1 MIPELGH
8 FLLILGAAA
17 ALLAPA
23 AVFAGLKTG
32 SVFYRDVWRPSLFIS
47 SAAFLGATAML
58 VWCFITSDFSVQYV
72 ANHSNTKLDTVYKI
86 AALWG
91 SHEGSMLLWVLLMT
105 VGTAWTALMKCDD
118 DVFMARLQGLTLAVI
133 AGFSIF
139 LLLTSNPFLRN
150 LPMVPP
156 EGRDLNPVLQDI
168 GMILHPPVLFMG
180 YSGLAV
186 MFAAMSALLMS
197 GKWTD
202 AAVRL
207 VTKVSYVTW
216 GFLTAGNMLG
226 SWWAYNELGWG
237 GWWFWDPV
245 ENASFIPWLTTTAL
259 IHALIQTRQ
268 RSQLR
273 RLSIFL
279 TMVGFGLCLFGTWL
293 VRSGAM
299 QSVHAFA
306 SDPTRGIALQVLA
319 IVLLVP
325 AACLYVMRIERV
337 CTDPEKPAVL
347 FDGLMIS
354 GIYLLVI
361 SAFCVLF
368 GTIYP
373 LIYEIFAGTT
383 LTVGAPYFNSFF
395 APMALVA
402 ALLAGAAHLG
412 SDRIRWAVSAV
423 VAAAAVGIVLA
434 MTSPRDMLM
443 TGAAVFAAAWLL
455 CAVVTGFIPGRRQ
468 LSIAAVLAHVGI
480 AVSIIGAVGV
490 EQYESEALVRMGPG
504 LGKPVDDVVFVYT
517 ETRFVSNHSYYAQ
530 QGVIEVLNAKDE
542 SLMTVLRPERQTFNA
557 NGMQM
562 SAAGIEH
569 GFLRDLYVSMGN
581 KLSEEEWLVRLSIKP
596 LASWIWA
603 GGVLMIVAALIA
615 LFRRRKEGNQ

>member
-32 SVFYRDVWRPSLFIS
+32 SVFYRDVWRPSLCIS
-47 SAAFLGATAML
+47 TAAFLGATAML
-58 VWCFITSDFSVQYV
+58 VWCFIISDFSVQYV

-118 DVFMARLQGLTLAVI
+118 DVFMARLQGLMLAVI

-268 RSQLR
+268 RHQLR

-468 LSIAAVLAHVGI
+468 LSLAAVLAHVGI

-615 LFRRRKEGNQ
+615 LFRRRKGDDK

>member
-32 SVFYRDVWRPSLFIS
+32 SVFYRDVWRPSLCIS
-47 SAAFLGATAML
+47 TAAFLGATAML
-58 VWCFITSDFSVQYV
+58 VWCFIISDFSVQYV

-105 VGTAWTALMKCDD
+105 VGTAWTALMQCDD
-118 DVFMARLQGLTLAVI
+118 DVFMARLQGLMLAVI

-202 AAVRL
+202 TAVRL

-468 LSIAAVLAHVGI
+468 LSLAAVLAHVGI

-615 LFRRRKEGNQ
+615 LFRRRKGDDK

>member
-23 AVFAGLKTG
+23 AVFAGLRSG
-32 SVFYRDVWRPSLFIS
+32 SVFCRDVWRPSLFIS
-47 SAAFLGATAML
+47 AAAFAASTALL
-58 VWCFITSDFSVQYV
+58 VWCFVTSDFSVQYV
-72 ANHSNTKLDTVYKI
+72 ANHSNTKLDTVYKV

-91 SHEGSMLLWVLLMT
+91 SHEGSMLLWVLLMAL
-105 VGTAWTALMKCDD
+105 GTAWTALLRCDD
-118 DVFMARLQGLTLAVI
+118 DVFMARLQGLMLAVI
-133 AGFSIF
+133 AGFSVF
-139 LLLTSNPFLRN
+139 LLFTSNPFLRN

-197 GKWTD
+197 GRWTED
-202 AAVRL
+202 AVRL
-207 VTKVSYVTW
+207 TTKIAYVTW

-259 IHALIQTRQ
+259 IHALIQTRR

-306 SDPTRGIALQVLA
+306 SDPTRGIALQLLA

-325 AACLYVMRIERV
+325 AAVLYVMRIERV
-337 CTDPEKPAVL
+337 CTEPEKPAVL

-361 SAFCVLF
+361 AAFCVLF

-412 SDRIRWAVSAV
+412 ASRLRWAVSAV
-423 VAAAAVGIVLA
+423 VSAAAAGIVLA
-434 MTSPRDMLM
+434 FTSPRDVLM
-443 TGAAVFAAAWLL
+443 TGAAVFAAAWILS
-455 CAVVTGFIPGRRQ
+455 AVVSGFLPGQKRF
-468 LSIAAVLAHVGI
+468 SPAAVLSHVGI

-490 EQYESEALVRMGPG
+490 QQYESEALVRMGPG
-504 LGKPVDDVVFVYT
+504 LGKPVGDVVFVYT
-517 ETRFVSNHSYYAQ
+517 ETRFVSNHSYYGQ
-530 QGVIEVLNAKDE
+530 QGVIEVLNADGEK
-542 SLMTVLRPERQTFNA
+542 LIAVLRPERQTFNA

-562 SAAGIEH
+562 SAAGIRH
-569 GFLRDLYVSMGN
+569 GVMRDLYVSMGN
-581 KLSEEEWLVRLSIKP
+581 KLSDEEWLVRLSIKP

-603 GGVLMIVAALIA
+603 GGVLMILGAFAA
-615 LFRRRKEGNQ
+615 LFRRRKKEIR

>member
-32 SVFYRDVWRPSLFIS
+32 SVFYRDVWRPSLCIS
-47 SAAFLGATAML
+47 SAAFLGATALL

-118 DVFMARLQGLTLAVI
+118 DVFMARLQGLMLAVI

-423 VAAAAVGIVLA
+423 AAAAAVGIVLA

-455 CAVVTGFIPGRRQ
+455 CAVVTGFIPGRRR

>member
-47 SAAFLGATAML
+47 TAAFLGATAML

-118 DVFMARLQGLTLAVI
+118 GVYMARLQGLMLAVI

-216 GFLTAGNMLG
+216 GLLTAGNMLG

-259 IHALIQTRQ
+259 IHALIQTRR

-306 SDPTRGIALQVLA
+306 SDPTRGIALQLLA

-325 AACLYVMRIERV
+325 AAVLYVMRIERV
-337 CTDPEKPAVL
+337 CTEPEKPAVL

-361 SAFCVLF
+361 AAFCVLF

-395 APMALVA
+395 APMAIVA

-412 SDRIRWAVSAV
+412 ASRLRWAVSAV
-423 VAAAAVGIVLA
+423 VSAAAAGIVLA
-434 MTSPRDMLM
+434 FTSPRDVLM
-443 TGAAVFAAAWLL
+443 TGAAVFAAAWILS
-455 CAVVTGFIPGRRQ
+455 AVVSGFLPGQKRF
-468 LSIAAVLAHVGI
+468 SPAAVLSHVGI

-490 EQYESEALVRMGPG
+490 QQYESEALVRMGPG
-504 LGKPVDDVVFVYT
+504 LGKPVGDVVFVYT
-517 ETRFVSNHSYYAQ
+517 ETRFVSNHSYYGQ
-530 QGVIEVLNAKDE
+530 QGVIEVLNADDE
-542 SLMTVLRPERQTFNA
+542 KLIAVLRPERQTFNA

-562 SAAGIEH
+562 SAAGIRH
-569 GFLRDLYVSMGN
+569 GVMRDLYVSMGN
-581 KLSEEEWLVRLSIKP
+581 KLSDEEWLVRLSIKP

-603 GGVLMIVAALIA
+603 GGVLMILGAFAA
-615 LFRRRKEGNQ
+615 LFRRRKKEIR